1 MKNLGMVSGVPR
13 VAVKA
18 HSASCAAAFAQV
30 ALKGNFKNH
39 KKIADFNERG
49 LMEIDF
55 QNHKQTVY
63 FKEGRLVLTCT

>member
-1 MKNLGMVSGVPR
+1 MITMITMKIITMTTMKNLGMVSGVPR

-39 KKIADFNERG
+39 EKI
-49 LMEIDF
+49 
-55 QNHKQTVY
+55 
-63 FKEGRLVLTCT
+63 C